1 MNIMQLRCFLSVA
14 EYLSFSR
21 AAEQLNMTQ
30 PSITHQI
37 SALEDELGSKL
48 FVRTTRIVRLTN
60 AGLIFQEDAKR
71 MVELSYLAINRL
83 HSISDWAEE
92 FCVGLHTNREL
103 PMLDSAFKALRKSFP
118 QIRCNIKRDSS
129 KSLRNLLETGEIQAL
144 LSFRIVEGVR
154 EPTEFIRLASCP
166 FCAVMS
172 PEHELAG
179 EREVSIEQL
188 AQADLIF
195 YETHRNPPL
204 IARLQTRLMQEHRQ
218 GKLTY
223 TDDTACAVS
232 RVRSEGGI
240 SILPAIVPIKETDLC
255 YVPISNAESAEYG
268 IYYNDLKSH
277 SPLSLFVSEML
288 QLFDSV
294 YMHIN

>member
-37 SALEDELGSKL
+37 SALEDELGAKL
-48 FVRTTRIVRLTN
+48 FVRTTRTVRLTPS
-60 AGLIFQEDAKR
+60 GLMFHKDAKH
-71 MVELSYLAINRL
+71 MVELSYIAKNRL
-83 HSISDWAEE
+83 HSISDGAQE

-103 PMLDSAFKALRKSFP
+103 PLLDSAFKALRKSFP

-129 KSLRNLLETGEIQAL
+129 KSLRNLLETDEIQAM

-154 EPTEFIRLASCP
+154 EPAEFVRLARCP
-166 FCAVMS
+166 FCAVMI
-172 PEHELAG
+172 PEHELSG
-179 EREVSIEQL
+179 ERKLSIEQL
-188 AQADLIF
+188 AQTDLIF

-204 IARLQTRLMQEHRQ
+204 IAKLQNRLMQEHLQ

-232 RVRSEGGI
+232 LVRSVGGI
-240 SILPAIVPIKETDLC
+240 SILPAIAPIKETDLC

-268 IYYNDLKSH
+268 IYYNELKAH
-277 SPLSLFVSEML
+277 SPLALFVSEM
-288 QLFDSV
+288 QRLFDSAD
-294 YMHIN
+294 MHIN